1 LCWFSFEMRFYTLFL
16 YYFLS
21 NIVDSFVRLH
31 YSSFIYRNS
40 PSFSI
45 SHEKNNFQQSLRQ
58 ISPSF
63 VTKPAS
69 KTSLYGIPKLFRWLH
84 DLYPN
89 IIQDSNVIT
98 QKTLK
103 IDNLYL
109 DMNGIIHQCTHANA
123 KDPLSLLNLNEKEMF
138 LKIFDYTNR
147 LYNFIQPSS
156 YFFLAID
163 GVAPRAKMNQ
173 QRSRRF
179 RASKEKEAL
188 FMETDDEDE
197 DSTSSSNRRFV
208 ESYFDSNCITPGTEF
223 MYRLG
228 LAFRSWIEYKMR
240 SDPRWQTGCE
250 IIFSGPDVP
259 GKCFFFLSC
268 FCLLFIVTASL
279 LFVVSLFR

>member
-1 LCWFSFEMRFYTLFL
+1 MRIYTLFL
-16 YYFLS
+16 CYFFT
-21 NIVDSFVRLH
+21 NVVNSFVRFQ
-31 YSSFIYRNS
+31 YSSFLQRNS
-40 PSFSI
+40 PSLPI
-45 SHEKNNFQQSLRQ
+45 SHEKNNFLQNGRQ
-58 ISPSF
+58 FPPSF
-63 VTKPAS
+63 VAKPTS
-69 KTSLYGIPKLFRWLH
+69 KTSLYGIPKLFRWLQ
-84 DLYPN
+84 DLYPSIVQGSK
-89 IIQDSNVIT
+89 IIT
-98 QKTLK
+98 EKKLK

-123 KDPLSLLNLNEKEMF
+123 KDPLELLNLNEKEMF

-156 YFFLAID
+156 YFVLAID

-179 RASKEKEAL
+179 RASKEKQAL
-188 FMETDDEDE
+188 FSENEAD
-197 DSTSSSNRRFV
+197 DSTSASNRLFV

-240 SDPRWQTGCE
+240 SDPLWQTGCE

-259 GKCFFFLSC
+259 GKPHSLS
-268 FCLLFIVTASL
+268 FVRIRFIRCSL
-279 LFVVSLFR
+279 LFS